1 MRRNNNNSHKKNQ
14 GTKPKTAVTLTY
26 DYDEGKSPVVTP
38 VQPSKRDASDGAET
52 QGGQTSTSQKPF
64 FQSMS
69 DAVYAFLFGKLHL
82 QIEDCREAIGM
93 TEQALQELQEIHS
106 SMGEHIGDIEAQS
119 LSLYSVAKNLQSD
132 KQRLEFIIATLNKQ
146 HPQEITTARQE
157 GYNNGLATGKNEGAS
172 SGYEQGKE
180 DGKKEGKMGIL
191 QSIKALFS
199 KIINGNDMTTD
210 EALNKIAK
218 ELQRVT
224 ADLATA
230 TQKKASLQR
239 EKETAEIERDEAIT
253 QKAEALAKVEEM
265 KVLDAVK
272 VQEQLDLA
280 NAEKDSLTSKLK
292 ESEAREEK
300 LKWQKAD
307 SDNTVEQLNNKI
319 EELKSSH
326 RAALENK
333 ERELQRIKDEHI
345 EEISTLNA
353 EHATKVGQLKAEHS
367 AEISGLKENHKIAAE
382 RLKETHQ
389 QAIAI
394 KEKEIQK
401 LKDEYKAEKES
412 LVEAHNQQLE
422 KLNTCHSLEI
432 EALNEQHTAKENSLN
447 AEYTQALNRK
457 NQELAS
463 ERDAKQ
469 RLANTLDAET
479 EEARHKTLSL
489 AGQLVDI
496 ASAEDTI
503 LPCSDDFTNAAHSK
517 SVELHQGAKALL
529 ATLEVLPMG
538 DTPTAWTASV
548 THVMAEL
555 LSDRVSVVNRIVKYY
570 CLSTLPFLI
579 DSQRED
585 GMYFLRKQTKAMY
598 TVLSKILAQC
608 GITLLLPTLFSEST
622 ADGDYDTENTFN
634 DVETFCP
641 GSIKQHTE
649 YVERSDATLIVG
661 VSRIGYT
668 LPDGTT
674 ERTVVII

>member
-1 MRRNNNNSHKKNQ
+1 MSRNSNNSHKKNQ
-14 GTKPKTAVTLTY
+14 GTKPKAVVSLTY

-38 VQPSKRDASDGAET
+38 VQPSKQDASDGAET

-64 FQSMS
+64 FQRMS
-69 DAVYAFLFGKLHL
+69 DAVYAFLFGKLQL
-82 QIEDCREAIGM
+82 QIEDCRDAIGK
-93 TEQALQELQEIHS
+93 TEQALQELLEKHS

-119 LSLYSVAKNLQSD
+119 LSLYGVAQNLQND
-132 KQRLEFIIATLNKQ
+132 KQRLESNIATLNKQ
-146 HPQEITTARQE
+146 HPQEITAARQE
-157 GYNNGLATGKNEGAS
+157 GYNKGLATGKNEGAS

-180 DGKKEGKMGIL
+180 DGKKEGKIGIL

-230 TQKKASLQR
+230 SQKEISLQR
-239 EKETAEIERDEAIT
+239 EKATAEAERDEAIT
-253 QKAEALAKVEEM
+253 QKDEALAKVEEM

-272 VQEQLDLA
+272 VREQLDLA
-280 NAEKDSLTSKLK
+280 NAEKESLTSKLQ
-292 ESEAREEK
+292 ESVAREEK
-300 LKWQKAD
+300 LKRQKAD
-307 SDNTVEQLNNKI
+307 SDNTVDQLNNKI
-319 EELKSSH
+319 EELKSNH
-326 RAALENK
+326 RTALENK
-333 ERELQRIKDEHI
+333 ERELQRIKDEHT
-345 EEISTLNA
+345 EEISTLKA
-353 EHATKVGQLKAEHS
+353 DHAAKVGKLKADHS
-367 AEISGLKENHKIAAE
+367 AEINCLKEDHKVAVE

-389 QAIAI
+389 KGIAS
-394 KEKEIQK
+394 KEKMIQK

-412 LVEAHNQQLE
+412 IVEAHNQQLE
-422 KLNTCHSLEI
+422 KLNTSHSREI

-447 AEYTQALNRK
+447 AEYTQVLNLK
-457 NQELAS
+457 DQELVS

-469 RLANTLDAET
+469 QLANTLYAET
-479 EEARHKTLSL
+479 EEARQKTLSL
-489 AGQLVDI
+489 AAQLVDI
-496 ASAEDTI
+496 AFAEDAI
-503 LPCSDDFTNAAHSK
+503 LSCSDDFTNAAHSK
-517 SVELHQGAKALL
+517 SIELRQGAKALL
-529 ATLEVLPMG
+529 AKLEVLPMG

-548 THVMAEL
+548 TLVIAEQL
-555 LSDRVSVVNRIVKYY
+555 CDRVSVVNRIVKYY

-579 DSQRED
+579 DSQRKD

-598 TVLSKILAQC
+598 TVLSEILAQC
-608 GITLLLPTLFSEST
+608 SITLLLPTLFSEST

-649 YVERSDATLIVG
+649 YVERSDASLIVG